1 MPEQT
6 KTRLTP
12 EQEKTIQKI
21 AEQIRTGELTLP
33 FDKTIITPEE
43 ESQIRQDIHERTIN
57 TTDEDWE

>member
-21 AEQIRTGELTLP
+21 AEQIRKGELTLP